1 MMNQKLVMKARS
13 HDPDAFTE
21 LVESELKGMYRTAY
35 AILLNDADAADA
47 IQDTILTLWEKIS
60 DLKKVEYFRT
70 WSTRIL
76 MNKCFDIRRRRSTEI
91 TTEEMQ
97 ETPYE
102 DTSDLEWR
110 DALSFLDDKY
120 RVPIELFYGQGYR
133 TSEIAEMLDIPE
145 STVRTRLM
153 RGREKL
159 KQYYNDKE

>member
-1 MMNQKLVMKARS
+1 MNQKLFMKAKS

-35 AILLNDADAADA
+35 AILLNDADAADV

-91 TTEEMQ
+91 TTEEM
-97 ETPYE
+97 
-102 DTSDLEWR
+102 
-110 DALSFLDDKY
+110 
-120 RVPIELFYGQGYR
+120 
-133 TSEIAEMLDIPE
+133 
-145 STVRTRLM
+145 
-153 RGREKL
+153 
-159 KQYYNDKE
+159 